1 MRKSSTKWVIWSIQW
16 PNNSIVEWVEIF
28 VDALR
33 FTFVIIKV
41 HVYPLFT
48 HGVCVRHSDAAQK
61 PTKLAILFTAVHSES
76 APEPAPKRARVNVHS
91 TSCSVELN

>member
-48 HGVCVRHSDAAQK
+48 HGVCVYG
-61 PTKLAILFTAVHSES
+61 ILMPHKN
-76 APEPAPKRARVNVHS
+76 PQY
-91 TSCSVELN
+91 